1 MGRKIIIVSGG
12 LTVLVYITS
21 WWLDKLHAPV
31 ADFVRFICVPL
42 VTIVFLAALFGTRI
56 RRISSSRAAR
66 NVFRGM
72 RIAVLLGMVWLLLAI
87 FLPRSYGSLPRRVRA
102 STRYWDLPTG
112 SRIAYT
118 LIPGRGIRKPY
129 PIIYLQGGPGGTI
142 DDSLIRIMTAVSED
156 GYDIYLYD
164 QIGSGWSA
172 RLDNI
177 REYTADRHKRD
188 LEAIVKMI
196 HAPRVILIGQSW
208 GAVLA
213 TLLAAD
219 DPGLVAAMIVT
230 GPGPIQPT
238 RRELVALT
246 PPDSLHLHDPY
257 YSNRQGNDLANNIR
271 THVMALMATQ
281 YGVKLASDKE
291 ADDFAGYLNVMVNRS
306 TVYDTSRIRQMNAYN
321 GAGYYAMVMTVHSFR
336 KVRDPRPKLKDSP
349 IPILVM
355 KGQYDNQPWGFTHEY
370 LDLFPNHRL
379 VVFRDAGHCIF
390 CEQREGYLST
400 IREFLREQDSL
411 GR

>member
-1 MGRKIIIVSGG
+1 MRGG
-12 LTVLVYITS
+12 GWAFRAEHPVGSVTLATNAGQTALALTGYLNH
-21 WWLDKLHAPV
+21 LDDVGVGPV
-31 ADFVRFICVPL
+31 TNRSMNSLSSLIAGADFSEPFYSSGISLR
-42 VTIVFLAALFGTRI
+42 ATR
-56 RRISSSRAAR
+56 S
-66 NVFRGM
+66 
-72 RIAVLLGMVWLLLAI
+72 
-87 FLPRSYGSLPRRVRA
+87 
-102 STRYWDLPTG
+102 
-112 SRIAYT
+112 
-118 LIPGRGIRKPY
+118 
-129 PIIYLQGGPGGTI
+129 
-142 DDSLIRIMTAVSED
+142 
-156 GYDIYLYD
+156 
-164 QIGSGWSA
+164 IGSGWSA